1 MSLIDSEGKTVHHW
15 ETDHDKKWQLGGV
28 ENTLRGGG
36 EGREGGG
43 AEGKQQ
49 DDTNSLSQ

>member
-43 AEGKQQ
+43 GQRE
-49 DDTNSLSQ
+49 NSKMTQIL